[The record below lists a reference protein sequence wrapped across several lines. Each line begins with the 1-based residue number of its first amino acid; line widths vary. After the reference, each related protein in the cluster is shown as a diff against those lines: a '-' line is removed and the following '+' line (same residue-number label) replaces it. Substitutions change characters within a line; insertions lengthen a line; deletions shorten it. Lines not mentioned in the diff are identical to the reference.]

1 MHVYMKCLVRIHYSS
16 IFSHLDLNELNG
28 SFCFESGIHLS
39 LLIRN
44 GSVSPRSTDL
54 LFPEVSIIPPY
65 QKEGCFF
72 NLYYN
77 GSILEETFY
86 VYKEGPA
93 LSKRKKWKILRSSLG
108 YSKDHYEIFHSIF
121 NGKY

>member
-1 MHVYMKCLVRIHYSS
+1 MFIYDYDSFHCFI
-16 IFSHLDLNELNG
+16 DLPELNG
-28 SFCFESGIHLS
+28 SFCFESGIHPS

-44 GSVSPRSTDL
+44 GSVSPRSIDL
-54 LFPEVSIIPPY
+54 MIPEVSIIPPY

-72 NLYYN
+72 ELYYN
-77 GSILEETFY
+77 DSLLEETFY

-93 LSKRKKWKILRSSLG
+93 TSKRKNWKILRSSLG
-108 YSKDHYEIFHSIF
+108 YSKDHYEIFHSVS